1 METNEKKE
9 VKGTVWLWT
18 VIGLIAGG
26 CLGSCFMGFVDGIF
40 EFGCAD
46 GVAYLSAFAG
56 AGIVGFLA
64 YRSSYKNGGNAP
76 AWLWKSK
83 KK

>member
-1 METNEKKE
+1 METNEKQE
-9 VKGTVWLWT
+9 VKGNVWLWT
-18 VIGLIAGG
+18 VIGIVAGG
-26 CLGSCFMGFVDGIF
+26 LLGSVLLGPIGTVLGGVITGI
-40 EFGCAD
+40 
-46 GVAYLSAFAG
+46 
-56 AGIVGFLA
+56 LA